1 MKDNDRRK
9 GGITVIEVSGL
20 TKDYG
25 KVVAAQD
32 VSLMALPGEI
42 TILLGENG
50 AGKSTTIKSITGLLK
65 YKGLIKICGFD
76 NRSIEAKKRFGYIPE
91 TPVLYDKLTVAEH
104 IDFIGSA
111 YRLGDCR
118 QRADELL
125 ETFHLTE
132 KRKTVAKELSKGMRQ
147 KLSMLLALLLNPKAL
162 LVDEPMMGLD
172 PASIEE
178 TLAMFVDLKNK
189 GASVL
194 ISTHIIDV
202 IDAIWDRAYIM
213 KKGRVLAELRRG
225 DLNGDS
231 LKEIFFRCNAGK
243 LGEADYGN
251 AG

>member
-1 MKDNDRRK
+1 M
-9 GGITVIEVSGL
+9 IEVEHL
-20 TKDYG
+20 TKNYG
-25 KVVAAQD
+25 KVVGAKD
-32 VSLMALPGEI
+32 VSLTALPGEI

-65 YKGLIKICGFD
+65 YQGEIKICGYE
-76 NRSIEAKKRFGYIPE
+76 NRSTEAKRCFGYIPE

-111 YRLGDCR
+111 YKIDNYR
-118 QRADELL
+118 QVADELL
-125 ETFHLTE
+125 RGFHLEE

-147 KLSMLLALLLNPKAL
+147 KLSMLLALLIRPRAL

-178 TLAMFVDLKNK
+178 TLVMFAALKK
-189 GASVL
+189 GGASVL

-202 IDAIWDRAYIM
+202 VDEILDSAYIM
-213 KKGRVLAELRRG
+213 KKGEVLAKVQRADLRG
-225 DLNGDS
+225 DT
-231 LKEIFFRCNAGK
+231 LKEIFFRYDAGK
-243 LGEADYGN
+243 LGEAIDAN